1 MLHLHPVVLKVIAR
15 EHTDELH
22 DLSNTRRNRNRRF

>member
-15 EHTDELH
+15 DHIEDLY
-22 DLSNTRRNRNRRF
+22 DLSNIGRNRDRRF